1 MSKQIPKIT
10 WKDIIEIEVELS
22 SRCNASCPGCKRTMM
37 LDRGEYFPQIDISLI
52 EFQKLFDDYDLSQ
65 IKFKFCGVLGDPIM
79 NSELIEICRYSLD
92 KGAQITISTNGGI
105 RNATWWKR
113 LAKLSKSHFGK
124 LTVDFAIDGL
134 EDTNHIY
141 RVGVKWKK
149 VKENFEAYLNEGGYA
164 RWNYI
169 VFDHNKK
176 DLPIAR
182 KLAKQYN
189 IELYTRR
196 AWRNSNNM
204 YVSNENA
211 RKNL

>member
-1 MSKQIPKIT
+1 M
-10 WKDIIEIEVELS
+10 
-22 SRCNASCPGCKRTMM
+22 R
-37 LDRGEYFPQIDISLI
+37 
-52 EFQKLFDDYDLSQ
+52 
-65 IKFKFCGVLGDPIM
+65 
-79 NSELIEICRYSLD
+79 
-92 KGAQITISTNGGI
+92 
-105 RNATWWKR
+105 
-113 LAKLSKSHFGK
+113 
-124 LTVDFAIDGL
+124 VDFAIDGL
-134 EDTNHIY
+134 EDTNHLY

-149 VKENFEAYLNEGGYA
+149 VKENLEAYLSEGGHA

-196 AWRNSNNM
+196 AWRNSSNM